1 MEQAVNLWPLI
12 GIAAIVVGFI
22 LRFNPVL
29 VVIAAGIITGLA
41 ALMPL
46 DVILEKLGEGF
57 LNTRNLPLI
66 LLLPLAVIGLLER
79 HGLKER
85 AQAWI
90 AKIKSATA
98 GRLLIVYLFV
108 REITAAMGLTSP
120 GGHPQMVRPLLAP
133 MAEGATENRYGELPE
148 RTRHRLRAMSAA
160 TDNVGLFFGEDI
172 FVAFG
177 AIIFMHNF
185 MLESG
190 GIQTE
195 PLHIALWGIPTAI
208 FAFLIHALRLY
219 RMDKQLSAELAQL
232 NQAALQAKGRHDE
245 LPATISLLAGRRGA
259 ADCGGDVLPRS
270 RQPAPHHHRAVL
282 GLYGLVF
289 RSATGL
295 TACWATY
302 WARAATKTHAAY
314 HRWRGGGGDGPDC
327 RLWRCAPRQLS
338 PADAA
343 GARGQ
348 RQAPGNKLFIPARRS
363 RW

>member
-1 MEQAVNLWPLI
+1 MEQTVNLWPLI
-12 GIAAIVVGFI
+12 GIAAIVIGFL
-22 LRFNPVL
+22 LRINAVL
-29 VVIAAGIITGLA
+29 VVITAGIITGLA
-41 ALMPL
+41 ALMPIAT
-46 DVILEKLGEGF
+46 ILENLGQGF

-90 AKIKSATA
+90 AQIKSATS

-108 REITAAMGLTSP
+108 REVTAAMGLTSL

-133 MAEGATENRYGELPE
+133 MAEGAAENRYGELPE
-148 RTRHRLRAMSAA
+148 KVRYRLRAMSAA

-208 FAFLIHALRLY
+208 CAFLIHAYRLQ
-219 RMDKQLSAELAQL
+219 RLDKKLAAELTAL
-232 NQAALQAKGRHDE
+232 NQSALAAQGEAK
-245 LPATISLLAGRRGA
+245 
-259 ADCGGDVLPRS
+259 
-270 RQPAPHHHRAVL
+270 
-282 GLYGLVF
+282 
-289 RSATGL
+289 
-295 TACWATY
+295 
-302 WARAATKTHAAY
+302 
-314 HRWRGGGGDGPDC
+314 
-327 RLWRCAPRQLS
+327 
-338 PADAA
+338 
-343 GARGQ
+343 
-348 RQAPGNKLFIPARRS
+348 
-363 RW
+363 